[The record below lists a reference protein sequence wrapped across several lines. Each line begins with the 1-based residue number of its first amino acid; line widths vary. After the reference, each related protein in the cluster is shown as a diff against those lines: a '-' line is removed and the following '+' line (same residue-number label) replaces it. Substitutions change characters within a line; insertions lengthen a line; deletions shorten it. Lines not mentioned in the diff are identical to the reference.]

1 MRWRA
6 LVLLPLFACIP
17 FLQSR
22 IDDLLGTYRSQ
33 EEVLYLWRGEQVKR
47 LFPGF
52 EALAADVYWLR
63 TVQYFG
69 GQKVFGEGK
78 SFDLL
83 RPLIDITTTL
93 DPKLDI
99 AYRYGAVFLS
109 EAPPVGAGRPREGIE
124 ILEKGVRAQ
133 PDSWRLRQD
142 LGFFHYLYLHDAA
155 AASKVLSEAAALPG
169 AAYWLRTMAADILAE
184 SGDRQ
189 NSRQMW
195 QQMYDQAE
203 EGVLKAN
210 ARQRILALDAEDLA
224 EALSARVIA
233 YEGLHGA
240 KPRTLD
246 DLRVAR
252 LWSGPVVDPS
262 GAPFLYDG
270 TDGRVSISPKSR
282 LWRPE
287 KGQRKP

>member
-1 MRWRA
+1 MRWPA
-6 LVLLPLFACIP
+6 FLFVPVLACIP
-17 FLQSR
+17 FVQLR
-22 IDDLLGTYRSQ
+22 IDQRSGAFRSQ
-33 EEVLYLWRGEQVKR
+33 EEVLYMWRGEQVKR

-52 EALAADVYWLR
+52 EALAADIYWLR

-69 GQKVFGEGK
+69 GQRIFAEGK

-93 DPKLDI
+93 DPRLDI

-109 EAPPVGAGRPREGIE
+109 EPPPFGAGRPQEGIE

-133 PDSWRLRQD
+133 PNSWRLRQD

-155 AASKVLSEAAALPG
+155 TASKVLSEAAEIPG
-169 AAYWLRTMAADILAE
+169 AAYWLKTLAADILAE

-189 NSRQMW
+189 NSRRMW
-195 QQMYDQAE
+195 KQMYEQSE
-203 EGVLKAN
+203 EGVIKAN
-210 ARQRILALDAEDLA
+210 ARSRLLSLDAEDLA
-224 EALSARVIA
+224 EALSTRVTA
-233 YEGLHGA
+233 YESLHGE
-240 KPRTLD
+240 KPRSLD
-246 DLRVAR
+246 DLRKSGA
-252 LWSGPVVDPS
+252 WNGPVVDPS
-262 GAPFLYDG
+262 GMPFLYDG
-270 TDGRVSISPKSR
+270 TDARVRISPRST

>member
-1 MRWRA
+1 MRWRG
-6 LVLLPLFACIP
+6 LLLAPLLISIP
-17 FLQSR
+17 LLQSR
-22 IDDLLGTYRSQ
+22 IDDRLGGFRSQ

-52 EALAADVYWLR
+52 EALAADIYWLR

-69 GQKVFGEGK
+69 GQRVFAEGK

-83 RPLIDITTTL
+83 KPLIDITTTL
-93 DPKLDI
+93 DPRLDI

-109 EAPPVGAGRPREGIE
+109 EPLPIGAGRPQEGIE

-133 PDSWRLRQD
+133 PNSWRLRQD

-155 AASKVLSEAAALPG
+155 TASKVLAEAAQIPG
-169 AAYWLRTMAADILAE
+169 AAYWLRAMAADILLD

-189 NSRQMW
+189 NSRRMW
-195 QQMYDQAE
+195 RQMYEQSE
-203 EGVLKAN
+203 EGVIKAN
-210 ARQRILALDAEDLA
+210 AWQRLQSLDAEDLA
-224 EALSARVIA
+224 ETLSARVAA
-233 YEGLHGA
+233 YERLHGE
-240 KPRTLD
+240 KPRNLD
-246 DLRVAR
+246 VLRLSGV
-252 LWSGPVVDPS
+252 WNGPVVDPS
-262 GAPFLYDG
+262 GAPFLYDMS
-270 TDGRVSISPKSR
+270 DGRVQISPQST

>member
-1 MRWRA
+1 MRWA
-6 LVLLPLFACIP
+6 LFLAPLLACVPIV
-17 FLQSR
+17 QSR
-22 IDDLLGTYRSQ
+22 IDGLLGTYRSQ
-33 EEVLYLWRGEQVKR
+33 EEVLYLWRPEQVKR

-52 EALAADVYWLR
+52 ETLAADVYWLR

-69 GQKVFGEGK
+69 GQKAFGEGK

-93 DPKLDI
+93 DPKLEI

-109 EAPPVGAGRPREGIE
+109 EPPPVGAGRPQEGIE

-155 AASKVLSEAAALPG
+155 TASKVLSEAAELPG
-169 AAYWLRTMAADILAE
+169 AAYWLKSLAADILAE
-184 SGDRQ
+184 SGNRL

-195 QQMYDQAE
+195 RQIYEQSE

-210 ARQRILALDAEDLA
+210 ARQRMLSLDAEDLA

-233 YEGLHGA
+233 YERLHGA

-246 DLRVAR
+246 DLRLAG
-252 LWSGPVVDPS
+252 LWTGPIVDPS
-262 GAPFLYDG
+262 GVPFLYDG
-270 TDGRVSISPKSR
+270 TEGRVSISPQST

-287 KGQRKP
+287 KGQRKQ

>member
-1 MRWRA
+1 MRWRRLLLA
-6 LVLLPLFACIP
+6 PLLVAIPLV
-17 FLQSR
+17 QSR
-22 IDDLLGTYRSQ
+22 IDQALGPYRSQ

-52 EALAADVYWLR
+52 EALAADLYWLR

-69 GQKVFGEGK
+69 GQRVFADGK

-109 EAPPVGAGRPREGIE
+109 EPPPVGAGRPREGIE

-142 LGFFHYLYLHDAA
+142 LGFFHYLYLHDAVT
-155 AASKVLSEAAALPG
+155 ASKVLSEAADIPG
-169 AAYWLRTMAADILAE
+169 AAYWLKSMAADILAE

-189 NSRQMW
+189 NARRMW
-195 QQMYDQAE
+195 RRMYEQSE
-203 EGVLKAN
+203 EGVIKTN
-210 ARQRILALDAEDLA
+210 ARQRILSLDAEDLA
-224 EALSARVIA
+224 EALSARVSA
-233 YEGLHGA
+233 FERLHGA

-246 DLRVAR
+246 DLRSSGA
-252 LWSGPVVDPS
+252 WDGPVVDSS
-262 GAPFLYDG
+262 GVPFSYDG
-270 TDGRVSISPKSR
+270 IDGRVSISPQST